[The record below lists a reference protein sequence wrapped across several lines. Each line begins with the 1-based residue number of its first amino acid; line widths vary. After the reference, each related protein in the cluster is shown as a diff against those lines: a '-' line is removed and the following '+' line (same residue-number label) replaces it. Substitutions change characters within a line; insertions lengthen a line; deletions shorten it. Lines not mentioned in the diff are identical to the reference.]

1 MKRRSKRHARWAR
14 QLFLA
19 VQLVILCWLGGGAA
33 AHPSCQATE
42 LYPDHTFQMDLGKT
56 ACVFADE
63 SRAMSLAEVTSPKN
77 ITRFAPVPGGLIDF
91 GFGSSRFWVKVGL
104 KNMGATTGT
113 WWVTHD
119 IPVAESLNVRLL
131 PQEAEAAPRMLLSL
145 TDRSPFSARSITH
158 RHLVSEITL
167 EPSERTTLIIDYT
180 SAQATEMPLFIES
193 VPLFF
198 SRSQSETVENVA
210 LTALVLG
217 MGLISTIYL
226 YGLAGHPGVA
236 YGTYV
241 LSGVALLIHME
252 GYAFQ
257 FVWPNWP
264 ALNQVALPVIATLFV
279 SLGTNFVSRF
289 IQSEHHHRNLHK
301 IALPLI
307 WILAGI
313 SALSPFLVTY
323 DWFKYVVLIFILL
336 GTLMQITLSVAAFLR
351 KQPGSGTLLLGF
363 GALACSISFGAVG
376 YLTEGLF
383 EQEVAGRAIRFGFL
397 AEAAAFSA
405 AIALRVRA
413 TRQQRDASLKAQL
426 RLSED
431 QLKLSEAL
439 RLAENDRQE
448 ASNAAARSRAALAT
462 TAHDMRQPLAALQMA
477 LKAGE
482 PEPGQLTSSLG
493 YLEDILR
500 RGLET
505 NIPPLG
511 TGDADPPVGHQEERF
526 KASVV
531 LRNIEAMFLAEAAQR
546 GVRLKVVDSSAMLVA
561 DPLSVMRILGNLVS
575 NALQHGQPSRVLV
588 GCRRSTDGVR
598 FEVYDDG
605 FGVSEAKLTTYLKHG
620 EKGAGSEGQGLG
632 LAIVSEL
639 AAKFGMDFI
648 LTSRHGSGTQA
659 KIGIRQRVPSATLQN
674 A

>member
-1 MKRRSKRHARWAR
+1 MKRRRKRHQRWAR
-14 QLFLA
+14 QFFFA
-19 VQLVILCWLGGGAA
+19 VQLVHLCCLGSVAA
-33 AHPSCQATE
+33 TQSACPVVMLSPE
-42 LYPDHTFQMDLGKT
+42 HTFRMDLGQA
-56 ACVFADE
+56 ACVLEDE
-63 SRAMSLAEVTSPKN
+63 GRTMDLAEVTAPEN
-77 ITRFAPVPGGLIDF
+77 MAQFAPVPSGLIDF
-91 GFGSSRFWVKVGL
+91 GFGSSRFWVKVDLQNTGT
-104 KNMGATTGT
+104 ATGT

-119 IPVAESLNVRLL
+119 IPVAESLNVQLL
-131 PQEAEAAPRMLLSL
+131 PHDTETAPRMLLSL
-145 TDRSPFSARSITH
+145 TDRSSFAARSIAH

-167 EPSERTTLIIDYT
+167 QPSEQKTLIIDYT

-193 VPLFF
+193 VLQFF
-198 SRSQSETVENVA
+198 VRTQSETVEIVA

-226 YGLAGHPGVA
+226 YGLAGRPGLA

-257 FVWPNWP
+257 FIWPNWP

-279 SLGTNFVSRF
+279 ALGTNFVSRF
-289 IQSEHHHRNLHK
+289 IQSERHHPKLHRLT
-301 IALPLI
+301 LPLI
-307 WILAGI
+307 GSLTTI
-313 SALSPFLVTY
+313 SGLSPFLVTY

-336 GTLMQITLSVAAFLR
+336 GTLMQVILAVAAFLR
-351 KQPGSGTLLLGF
+351 KQSGSGALLLGF

-426 RLSED
+426 QLSED

-439 RLAENDRQE
+439 RLAEKDRQE

-477 LKAGE
+477 LKRGE
-482 PEPGQLTSSLG
+482 PELGQLTSSLG
-493 YLEDILR
+493 YLEDILA

-505 NIPPLG
+505 DIPPLG
-511 TGDADPPVGHQEERF
+511 TGDADPPAAHQDEEF

-531 LRNIEAMFLAEAAQR
+531 LRNLDAMFAAEAEQR

-561 DPLSVMRILGNLVS
+561 DPLAVMRILGNLVS
-575 NALQHGQPSRVLV
+575 NALQHGQPSRVVV
-588 GCRRSTDGVR
+588 GCRKSADGVR

-605 FGVSEAKLTTYLKHG
+605 SGVSEAKLATFLKAG
-620 EKGAGSEGQGLG
+620 KKGTFSEGQGLG

-639 AAKFGMDFI
+639 AAKCGMDFT
-648 LTSRHGSGTQA
+648 LTSKRGAGTQA
-659 KIGIRQRVPSATLQN
+659 KVGIKRILAAPTLQN